1 MEILLLLLPTL
12 PLLSAAA
19 IRAMPQGTALR
30 AGRLSVILIVVELAL
45 AGALLVGQLAGYQAP
60 VGHGIYRFLLLDPL
74 GTLMATVIAAISLV
88 VHVYSLRY
96 MAEEP
101 RYAHFFMLL
110 DLMTAALMLM
120 VLAGN
125 LILLLVAWHLIGI
138 LLYFLL
144 GFETRSRSAQRY
156 ALWTLLTYRLGDI
169 PMVLAA
175 ALLYHAYG
183 TLYLPK
189 LFELVRIAPGLDIGG
204 WPVVGTA
211 AALIVLSAFARSAQF
226 LLHTW
231 LPYTME
237 GPTPVSALMHAG
249 IVNAGAFI
257 INRFAPIFINAG
269 SVLHWAFVVGL
280 LTAIIGSM
288 LMLIQNDIKKSLG
301 YSTMGQMGFMIME
314 CGVGA
319 FPLAIFHLIAHG
331 LFKGTLFLNSGGVIG
346 SARHTDNVPKN
357 SVYTFVVER
366 QPSASKPSWLAMAL
380 LTVAVPA
387 LLLGFA
393 HWFVVSDLFQEQGAI
408 VLLFFGWMTGA
419 QLLYSIHR
427 MESGDPWRMVIL
439 AIVSLL
445 IIVVGYT
452 LISYG
457 FGVFLYPDESMRLAI
472 YHAASIDQP
481 WFYILVALITLVIFV
496 GWLLVYRTDRRQGEL
511 HNRRALWVNAYTH
524 LSRELYISDLY
535 SLLGRALFRLSGR
548 LNRWLRWL

>member
-1 MEILLLLLPTL
+1 MDLLLLLLPSL
-12 PLLSAAA
+12 PLLSALIIKVAPTDNHLKA
-19 IRAMPQGTALR
+19 GKFSVGFIALT
-30 AGRLSVILIVVELAL
+30 LLL
-45 AGALLVGQLAGYQAP
+45 AGILLAALLGGYHP
-60 VGHGIYRFLLLDPL
+60 SSSHGIYQFLQLDPL
-74 GTLMATVIAAISLV
+74 GVLMALVIAAISLV
-88 VHVYSLRY
+88 VHLYSLRY
-96 MAEEP
+96 MIEEP
-101 RYAHFFMLL
+101 RYTHFFMLL
-110 DLMTAALMLM
+110 DLMTASLLIM
-120 VLAGN
+120 VLASN
-125 LILLLVAWHLIGI
+125 LLLLLAAWHLIGI

-144 GFETRSRSAQRY
+144 GFETRSKTAQRY
-156 ALWTLLTYRLGDI
+156 ALWTVLTYRIGDI

-183 TLYLPK
+183 TFYLPH
-189 LFELVRIAPGLDIGG
+189 LFELVRAMPYLTVNGIH
-204 WPVVGTA
+204 VVVIS
-211 AALIVLSAFARSAQF
+211 AALIALAAFARSAQF

-257 INRFAPIFINAG
+257 INRFAPLFITSG
-269 SVLHWAFVVGL
+269 SVLHWTFMVGL

-346 SARHTDNVPKN
+346 NARHSDNVPKN

-366 QPSASKPSWLAMAL
+366 QPSASKPSWLTMAL
-380 LTVAVPA
+380 MTIAIPA

-427 MESGDPWRMVIL
+427 METGDPWRMMIL
-439 AIVSLL
+439 AITSLL

-457 FGVFLYPDESMRLAI
+457 FGVFLYPDETMRLAI
-472 YHAASIDQP
+472 YRAASIDQP
-481 WFYILVALITLVIFV
+481 WFYTLVAMITLFIFI
-496 GWLLVYRTDRRQGEL
+496 GWLLVYRADDRRNGL
-511 HNRRALWVNAYTH
+511 RHRSLRVSAYTH
-524 LSRELYISDLY
+524 LSRELYISDFY
-535 SLLGRALFRLSGR
+535 SLAGRGLLQFSRQ

>member
-1 MEILLLLLPTL
+1 MDVLLLLLISL
-12 PLLSAAA
+12 PLVSAGAVRLA
-19 IRAMPQGTALR
+19 PAGAPLR
-30 AGRLSVILIVVELAL
+30 AGKISATFSVLTAL
-45 AGALLVGQLAGYQAP
+45 AAAVLFAGQLFEHHSGAP
-60 VGHGIYRFLLLDPL
+60 QTSQTLLLLDPL
-74 GTLMATVIAAISLV
+74 GTLMALVIAAISLV
-88 VHVYSLRY
+88 VHIYSLRY

-110 DLMTAALMLM
+110 DLMTASLILM
-120 VLAGN
+120 VTAGN
-125 LILLLVAWHLIGI
+125 LILLLVAWHLIGV

-169 PMVLAA
+169 PIVIAV

-183 TLYLPK
+183 TLYLPH
-189 LFELVRIAPGLDIGG
+189 LFELVRDNPSITTEGL
-204 WPVVGTA
+204 PVVMTA
-211 AALIVLSAFARSAQF
+211 SALIVLSAFARSAQF

-257 INRFAPIFINAG
+257 INRFAPLFIDAG
-269 SVLHWAFVVGL
+269 PVLHWAFFVGL
-280 LTAIIGSM
+280 FTAIIGSM

-314 CGVGA
+314 CGLGA
-319 FPLAIFHLIAHG
+319 FSLAIFHLIAHG
-331 LFKGTLFLNSGGVIG
+331 LFKGTLFLSSGSVIG
-346 SARHTDNVPKN
+346 RARHSDDVPKN

-366 QPSASKPSWLAMAL
+366 QPSASKPSWLTMAL
-380 LTVAVPA
+380 LTVATPA

-393 HWFVVSDLFQEQGAI
+393 HWFVSNDILQEQGAVI
-408 VLLFFGWMTGA
+408 LLFFGWMTGA

-427 MESGDPWRMVIL
+427 METADPWRMIAL
-439 AIVSLL
+439 AVFSLL

-452 LISYG
+452 LISYA
-457 FGVFLYPDESMRLAI
+457 FGVFLYPDEAMRLAI
-472 YHAASIDQP
+472 YHAAGITQP
-481 WFYILVALITLVIFV
+481 FFYTLVGLAALVIFA
-496 GWLLVYRTDRRQGEL
+496 GWLLVYRSDRHDNGPRNGAVWL
-511 HNRRALWVNAYTH
+511 SAYTH
-524 LSRELYISDLY
+524 LSRELYISDFY
-535 SLLGRALFRLSGR
+535 SLFGRTLFRVSAR

>member
-1 MEILLLLLPTL
+1 MASALIVRLVPSRAA
-12 PLLSAAA
+12 PL
-19 IRAMPQGTALR
+19 
-30 AGRLSVILIVVELAL
+30 AGRISTFFTGLTGLIALAL
-45 AGALLVGQLAGYQAP
+45 LCSVLIAQPSSPPAHV
-60 VGHGIYRFLLLDPL
+60 HGTLLLLDPL
-74 GTLMATVIAAISLV
+74 STLMSVVITAISLV

-110 DLMTAALMLM
+110 DLMTAALVLM
-120 VLAGN
+120 VTAGD
-125 LILLLVAWHLIGI
+125 LVLLLAAWHIIGV

-156 ALWTLLTYRLGDI
+156 ALWTFLTYRLGDL

-183 TLYLPK
+183 TTSLQL
-189 LFELVRIAPGLDIGG
+189 LFQRVAVDPSMTFHGV
-204 WPVVGTA
+204 PVALGS
-211 AALIVLSAFARSAQF
+211 AALITLSAFARSAQF

-257 INRFAPIFINAG
+257 INRFAPLFIDAG
-269 SVLHWAFVVGL
+269 PVLHWAFVVGL
-280 LTAIIGSM
+280 VTAITGSM

-331 LFKGTLFLNSGGVIG
+331 LFKGTLFLSSGGVIG
-346 SARHTDNVPKN
+346 SARHSDNVPKN
-357 SVYTFVVER
+357 SAYTFAVER
-366 QPSASKPSWLAMAL
+366 QPGATKPSWLTMAL

-393 HWFVVSDLFQEQGAI
+393 HWFVSSDVFQEQGAI
-408 VLLFFGWMTGA
+408 VLLLFGWMTGA

-427 MESGDPWRMVIL
+427 METADPWRMMIL
-439 AIVSLL
+439 GILSLL
-445 IIVVGYT
+445 VIVVGYT
-452 LISYG
+452 LISYE
-457 FGVFLYPDESMRLAI
+457 FGVFLYPSATMRLAI
-472 YHAASIDQP
+472 YDAAGIGQP
-481 WFYILVALITLVIFV
+481 WFYAFAGVVALLILV
-496 GWLLVYRTDRRQGEL
+496 GWMFVYRAG
-511 HNRRALWVNAYTH
+511 RRADQDESTLHGTSYTH
-524 LSRELYISDLY
+524 LSRELYIPDVY
-535 SLLGRALFRLSGR
+535 SLLGRAILRGSAQ
-548 LNRWLRWL
+548 LNRLLRWL

>member
-1 MEILLLLLPTL
+1 MDVLLLLLTCL
-12 PLLSAAA
+12 PLVSALAVRLA
-19 IRAMPQGTALR
+19 PAGTPLR
-30 AGRLSVILIVVELAL
+30 AGRISATFSVLTLLA
-45 AGALLVGQLAGYQAP
+45 ALVLFAGQLLSPHHSTAQSGQP
-60 VGHGIYRFLLLDPL
+60 LLLLDPL
-74 GTLMATVIAAISLV
+74 GTLMALVIAAISLV
-88 VHVYSLRY
+88 VHLYSLRY

-110 DLMTAALMLM
+110 DLMTASLILM
-120 VLAGN
+120 VTAGN
-125 LILLLVAWHLIGI
+125 LILLLVAWHLIGV

-156 ALWTLLTYRLGDI
+156 ALWTLLTYRLGDLPI
-169 PMVLAA
+169 VIAA
-175 ALLYHAYG
+175 VLLYHAYG
-183 TLYLPK
+183 TLYLPH
-189 LFELVRIAPGLDIGG
+189 LFELVRDNPSVTAAGI
-204 WPVVGTA
+204 PVVMSA

-249 IVNAGAFI
+249 IVNAGAFV
-257 INRFAPIFINAG
+257 INRFAPLFIDAG
-269 SVLHWAFVVGL
+269 PVLHWAFLVGL

-314 CGVGA
+314 CGLGA
-319 FPLAIFHLIAHG
+319 FSLAIFHLIAHG
-331 LFKGTLFLNSGGVIG
+331 LFKGTLFLSSGGVIG
-346 SARHTDNVPKN
+346 SARHSDNVPKN

-393 HWFVVSDLFQEQGAI
+393 HWFVSNDIFQEQGAVI
-408 VLLFFGWMTGA
+408 LLFFGWMTGA

-427 MESGDPWRMVIL
+427 METPDPWRMIAL
-439 AIVSLL
+439 AIFSLL

-452 LISYG
+452 LISYA
-457 FGVFLYPDESMRLAI
+457 FGVLLYPDEDMRLAI
-472 YHAASIDQP
+472 YHAAGITQP
-481 WFYILVALITLVIFV
+481 WFYALVGVITLFIFA
-496 GWLLVYRTDRRQGEL
+496 GWLLVYRSDRRGGD
-511 HNRRALWVNAYTH
+511 RREGVIWLAAYTH
-524 LSRELYISDLY
+524 LSRELYISDFY
-535 SLLGRALFRLSGR
+535 SLFGRVLFRASAR